1 MATFITSHHHHTPP
15 SPHEQKVN
23 DLQNL
28 KSRIQTRLST
38 LRKSQVA
45 IMIERNLYLSKL
57 RQVENYGRDHDWGN
71 NHTDDDSN
79 SSPPEQGQELL
90 HSIYDVLYDA
100 SKEPPPQQES

>member
-1 MATFITSHHHHTPP
+1 MATFITSHHHTLP
-15 SPHEQKVN
+15 SSPLEQKVN

-71 NHTDDDSN
+71 HTN
-79 SSPPEQGQELL
+79 EQGQELL

-100 SKEPPPQQES
+100 SKEPPPPQES

>member
-1 MATFITSHHHHTPP
+1 MATSLEL
-15 SPHEQKVN
+15 EQKVN

-71 NHTDDDSN
+71 HHTNDSN
-79 SSPPEQGQELL
+79 SSPPDEQGQELL

-100 SKEPPPQQES
+100 SKEPPPQEVS